1 MLKTYEITQEGKSN
15 GNVIAPP
22 FKIMVTS
29 LDYETRLPLPMLIL
43 KTSTHSQFSN
53 NLPNDD
59 VANSLKFDLPDMAS
73 SKNKDLQETIEILLQ
88 EKYPGNWA
96 VFTQE

>member
-22 FKIMVTS
+22 FKIRVES
-29 LDYETRLPLPMLIL
+29 LDYETRLPIPMLIL
-43 KTSTHSQFSN
+43 RTSTHSQFSD

-59 VANSLKFDLPDMAS
+59 VANALKFDLPEMSS
-73 SKNKDLQETIEILLQ
+73 SKNKDLQETIELLLE
-88 EKYPGNWA
+88 EKYPGNWSI
-96 VFTQE
+96 FSEE